1 MIPTCSWCASDAYVD
16 DYDEVND
23 LALCTGPGH
32 GERRMFQP
40 KAEHAAQKAH
50 QNSLSY
56 LSDGIAAD
64 LGLYD
69 TLPDLLNPGEWAD
82 TPTVEYRLGI
92 QEPDTYKVLLDR
104 WGHVSQ
110 GPRKYSTTSFVGS
123 TLGQLSRATNVT
135 YKPGQGTGIF
145 KGNSSI
151 GFWTLEPVPAETT
164 VMTWKRCA
172 EDAGVDPNTWPFS

>member
-1 MIPTCSWCASDAYVD
+1 MIPTCTWCASDAYVD

-32 GERRMFQP
+32 GEQRMFQP

-50 QNSLSY
+50 QNSPSY

-92 QEPDTYKVLLDR
+92 QEPDTYRVLLDR

-110 GPRKYSTTSFVGS
+110 GPGS
-123 TLGQLSRATNVT
+123 TAPRRSSAPRSVSCREPRTSPTGPGRAPGSSRATRRSASG
-135 YKPGQGTGIF
+135 P
-145 KGNSSI
+145 SSRS
-151 GFWTLEPVPAETT
+151 PP
-164 VMTWKRCA
+164 RR
-172 EDAGVDPNTWPFS
+172 PS